1 MGKRPEA
8 TFLPPPAPQRAAG
21 GGTKDPPHAS
31 AEKGQASLLGG
42 TKAHLSQWPSGGSLQ
57 RLTPGEGVERREL
70 LQGGWEW
77 KWVPPPCT

>member
-42 TKAHLSQWPSGGSLQ
+42 TKAHLSQWPCVGMLRPAQQDGA
-57 RLTPGEGVERREL
+57 EERVLWNLR
-70 LQGGWEW
+70 
-77 KWVPPPCT
+77 K